1 MQSPHRVG
9 KRGGGASAVPP
20 TAGFGRRAKAEAT
33 YSGSQGVDAQNAGL
47 GVHGR
52 PGRLLTPRAHGG
64 GLWFTP
70 EPSPPLH
77 SEQMPRFEVLRKMG
91 VFTVICVLLGEQAQ
105 RAGHVKLGPRPTCPV
120 MLRKNWTP
128 QLLHIT
134 SYPLYDPRA
143 FPSLETPFG
152 SPASQRAMASTTQAS
167 DIVHAYWP
175 PDWEAF

>member
-64 GLWFTP
+64 G
-70 EPSPPLH
+70 PLVH
-77 SEQMPRFEVLRKMG
+77 PR
-91 VFTVICVLLGEQAQ
+91 TVAS
-105 RAGHVKLGPRPTCPV
+105 AT
-120 MLRKNWTP
+120 
-128 QLLHIT
+128 
-134 SYPLYDPRA
+134 
-143 FPSLETPFG
+143 FG
-152 SPASQRAMASTTQAS
+152 ADAA
-167 DIVHAYWP
+167 V
-175 PDWEAF
+175 

>member
-1 MQSPHRVG
+1 
-9 KRGGGASAVPP
+9 
-20 TAGFGRRAKAEAT
+20 
-33 YSGSQGVDAQNAGL
+33 
-47 GVHGR
+47 
-52 PGRLLTPRAHGG
+52 
-64 GLWFTP
+64 
-70 EPSPPLH
+70 
-77 SEQMPRFEVLRKMG
+77 MG

-134 SYPLYDPRA
+134 PYPLYDPRA